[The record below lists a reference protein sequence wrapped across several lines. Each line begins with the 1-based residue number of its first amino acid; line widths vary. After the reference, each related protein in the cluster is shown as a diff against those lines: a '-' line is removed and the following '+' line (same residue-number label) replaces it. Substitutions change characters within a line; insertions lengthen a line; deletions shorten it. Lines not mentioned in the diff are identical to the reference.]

1 MQRERKLVA
10 IVGRPNVGKS
20 TLFNRVVG
28 AKKAIVLDVP
38 GVTRDR
44 HYGEANWDGPT
55 FDVVDTGGFE
65 AKTDSVVVSQM
76 RAQALAAIEE
86 ADLVVFVVDG
96 RAGLTPDDTEVANLL
111 RASRRPV
118 ICAVNKTDGPKQD
131 ADMYEFAALG
141 LEHIAP
147 ISAEH
152 GRGVS
157 ELLELIMELLGL
169 SWDEPEDEPDDERE
183 IRVALLGRPNVGKST
198 MVNRLLGED
207 RMIVDSVAGTTRD
220 AIDAPLVVDGQRFVL
235 IDTAGLRRKSKI
247 DRISSEG
254 FSVMRTLRAVERC
267 HVAVVM
273 IDATEGV
280 TDQDAKI
287 IGITHEKGRGLILIV
302 NKWDAVPDKD
312 DKTMDLYRK
321 QLEVALP
328 FATYAPVLFTSGLT
342 GQRVHKL
349 LDLVKRVR
357 ENHMFRRST
366 APLNRWLEDVTHRHH
381 PPSYQNKRVRLYYV
395 TQARTA
401 PPTLVFHCNHPDG
414 VHFSY
419 QRFLINQFREHFELD
434 GTPIRL
440 VFRGKDNP
448 FDEGER

>member
-1 MQRERKLVA
+1 MRRRKLVA

-20 TLFNRVVG
+20 TLFNRIVG
-28 AKKAIVLDVP
+28 ARKAIVLDTP

-44 HYGEANWDGPT
+44 NYGESNWDGPN

-65 AKTDSVVVSQM
+65 AVRDTSIVNQM
-76 RAQALAAIEE
+76 RDQALAAIEE
-86 ADLVVFVVDG
+86 ADLVILVVDG
-96 RAGLTPDDTEVANLL
+96 RAGVNPDDQDVARLL
-111 RASRRPV
+111 RASSRPV
-118 ICAVNKTDGPKQD
+118 ICAVNKADGPRQD
-131 ADMYEFAALG
+131 ALMYEFIGLG
-141 LEHIAP
+141 FEHMMP

-157 ELLELIMELLGL
+157 ELLEECVTLLGL
-169 SWDEPEDEPDDERE
+169 SWDEEEEDEEEEGE
-183 IRVALLGRPNVGKST
+183 IRVALLGRPNAGKST
-198 MVNRLLGED
+198 MINRLLNEE

-220 AIDAPLVVDGQRFVL
+220 AIDAPLEVDGQRFLL
-235 IDTAGLRRKSKI
+235 IDTAGLRRKSKVH
-247 DRISSEG
+247 RASSEG

-267 HVAVVM
+267 HVAVVL
-273 IDATEGV
+273 IDATEGI

-287 IGITHEKGRGLILIV
+287 IGITHEKGRALILLV

-312 DKTMDLYRK
+312 HKTVDLYREQVEMK
-321 QLEVALP
+321 LP
-328 FATYAPVLFTSGLT
+328 FATYAPILFTSGLT

-349 LDLVKRVR
+349 LNLVR
-357 ENHMFRRST
+357 EVRERHLFRRST
-366 APLNRWLEDVTHRHH
+366 GPLNRWLEEVTRRHH
-381 PPSYQNKRVRLYYV
+381 PPTHKNKRLRLYYV

-401 PPTLVFHCNHPDG
+401 PPTLVFHCNHPDA

-419 QRFLINQFREHFELD
+419 QRYLVNQFREHFDVE

-448 FDEGER
+448 FDEGAS

>member
-1 MQRERKLVA
+1 MRRRKLVA

-20 TLFNRVVG
+20 TLFNRIVG
-28 AKKAIVLDVP
+28 ARKAIVLDTP

-44 HYGEANWDGPT
+44 NYGEANWDGPA

-65 AKTDSVVVSQM
+65 AIRDTSIVNQM
-76 RAQALAAIEE
+76 RDQALAAVEE
-86 ADLVVFVVDG
+86 ADLVILVVDG
-96 RAGLTPDDTEVANLL
+96 RAGVNPDDQDVARLL
-111 RASRRPV
+111 RSSTRPV
-118 ICAVNKTDGPKQD
+118 ICAVNKADGPRQD
-131 ADMYEFAALG
+131 ALMYEFVSLG
-141 LEHIAP
+141 FEHMMP

-157 ELLELIMELLGL
+157 ELLEEVVERLEL
-169 SWDEPEDEPDDERE
+169 SWDEGEEEDDESGE
-183 IRVALLGRPNVGKST
+183 IRVALLGRPNAGKST
-198 MVNRLLGED
+198 MVNRLLRED

-220 AIDAPLVVDGQRFVL
+220 AIDAPLEVDGQRFLL

-247 DRISSEG
+247 HRISSEG

-267 HVAVVM
+267 HVAVVL
-273 IDATEGV
+273 IDATEGI

-287 IGITHEKGRGLILIV
+287 IGITHEKGRALILLV

-312 DKTMDLYRK
+312 HKTVDLYREQIDMK
-321 QLEVALP
+321 LP
-328 FATYAPVLFTSGLT
+328 FASYAPILFTSGLT

-349 LDLVKRVR
+349 LDLVKVVR
-357 ENHMFRRST
+357 ERHLFRRST
-366 APLNRWLEDVTHRHH
+366 GPLNRWLEEVTRKHH
-381 PPSYQNKRVRLYYV
+381 PPTHKNRRLRLYYV

-401 PPTLVFHCNHPDG
+401 PPTLVFHCNHPDA

-419 QRFLINQFREHFELD
+419 QRYLVNQFREHFELE

-448 FDEGER
+448 FDEEGR

>member
-1 MQRERKLVA
+1 MRRRKLVA

-20 TLFNRVVG
+20 TLFNRIVG
-28 AKKAIVLDVP
+28 ARKAIVLDTP

-44 HYGEANWDGPT
+44 NYGESNWDGPS

-65 AKTDSVVVSQM
+65 AIRDTSIVNQM
-76 RAQALAAIEE
+76 REQALAAIEE
-86 ADLVVFVVDG
+86 ADLVILVVDARTG
-96 RAGLTPDDTEVANLL
+96 VNPDDLDVARIL
-111 RASRRPV
+111 RASTRPV
-118 ICAVNKTDGPKQD
+118 ICAVNKADGPTQD
-131 ADMYEFAALG
+131 AHMYEFIELG
-141 LEHIAP
+141 FEHVMP

-157 ELLELIMELLGL
+157 ELLEELVEQLGL
-169 SWDEPEDEPDDERE
+169 SWDEEDLDEEEDGE
-183 IRVALLGRPNVGKST
+183 IRVALLGRPNAGKST
-198 MVNRLLGED
+198 MINRLLNEE

-220 AIDAPLVVDGQRFVL
+220 AIDAPLEVDGQRFLL

-247 DRISSEG
+247 HRASSEG

-267 HVAVVM
+267 HVAVVL
-273 IDATEGV
+273 IDATEGI

-287 IGITHEKGRGLILIV
+287 IGITHEKGRALILLV

-312 DKTMDLYRK
+312 HKTVDLYREQIEMK
-321 QLEVALP
+321 LP
-328 FATYAPVLFTSGLT
+328 FATYAPILFTSGLT

-349 LDLVKRVR
+349 LNLVKNVR
-357 ENHMFRRST
+357 ERHLFRRST
-366 APLNRWLEDVTHRHH
+366 SPLNRWLEEVTRKHH
-381 PPSYQNKRVRLYYV
+381 PPTHKNKRLRLYYV

-401 PPTLVFHCNHPDG
+401 PPTLVFHCNHPDA

-419 QRFLINQFREHFELD
+419 QRYLINQFREHFDVE

-448 FDEGER
+448 FDEGTS